1 MTEGDNVVRSAA
13 PPVVGSELPAAPAQ
27 SGGPHSHQAQS
38 HLLHLQVLLLLPLLL
53 PLLLLLFPLVLVVQA
68 HWA

>member
-13 PPVVGSELPAAPAQ
+13 PPVVGTELPDPAQ

-53 PLLLLLFPLVLVVQA
+53 PLPLLLFPLVLVVQA